1 MPYTEYRDNAQIAA
15 TRSQPAATAPTQPIR
30 ILLIEDHAVVRAGL
44 RLLIDSRQDLMV
56 VGEAANHADA
66 LTLAAREQPDI
77 IVLDLDLGAEN
88 GLDLL
93 ARMRAAAGQARVLVL
108 TGVRDA
114 QAHRL
119 AIRRGARGL
128 VLKEQAPEVLLKA
141 ITKVHAG
148 EVWLERTLMA
158 SVLDEIAMGEA
169 RPINAEVA
177 RIATL
182 TERER
187 DVIALVG
194 EGLKNRQ
201 IGSRLS
207 ITETTVGHHLTS
219 IFAKLGVESRL
230 EMVLFAHRHN
240 IAKRA
245 R

>member
-1 MPYTEYRDNAQIAA
+1 MSYTEYHDTTHTSAIRA
-15 TRSQPAATAPTQPIR
+15 QPAATVAAQTIR

-44 RLLIDSRQDLMV
+44 RLLIQSRPDLVV

-66 LTLAAREQPDI
+66 LAVAAREQPDI
-77 IVLDLDLGAEN
+77 ILLDLDLGAEN

-93 ARMRAAAGQARVLVL
+93 PGLRAVASQARVLVL
-108 TGVRDA
+108 TGVRDV
-114 QAHRL
+114 QGHRL

-148 EVWLERTLMA
+148 EVWLERTLLS
-158 SVLDEIAMGEA
+158 SVLDEIAVGET
-169 RPINAEVA
+169 RPANTEAA

-187 DVIALVG
+187 EVIALVG
-194 EGLKNRQ
+194 EGLKNKQ

-240 IAKRA
+240 ITKRA